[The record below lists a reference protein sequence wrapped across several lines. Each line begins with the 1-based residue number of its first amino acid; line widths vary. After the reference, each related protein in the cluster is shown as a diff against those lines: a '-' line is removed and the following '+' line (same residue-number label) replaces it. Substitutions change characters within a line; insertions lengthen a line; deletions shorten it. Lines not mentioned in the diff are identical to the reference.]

1 MTTDTIDL
9 SRLPVPT
16 VVEVI
21 DFETLL
27 SERKARFVAV
37 HPLHQ
42 QADVAA
48 SLEFESE
55 PVLMLLQESCYR
67 EIALRQR
74 INEAAMATML
84 AYARGADLEHLG
96 ALMGVERLVVT
107 AANPLTGEA
116 ATLETDDDLRMRIQM
131 APEGFS
137 VAGPK
142 GAYIATAMNASGL
155 VLHASASS
163 PGRGNV
169 LVAVLAREGD
179 GTADE
184 TLLATVTRAV
194 NSETARPLTDLV
206 TVQSAEIVPYQ
217 VDATVFTLPG
227 PDADLVLVDAR
238 KRLTTYVESCHRIGS
253 EVALSGIYAALH
265 IEGVKRVVIDKPAAS
280 LRTNDTQAPH
290 CTAMTVKFGGVDG

>member
-1 MTTDTIDL
+1 MTTSTIDL

-16 VVEVI
+16 IVEVI

-27 SERKARFVAV
+27 AERKARFVSL
-37 HPLHQ
+37 HPVGQ

-48 SLEFESE
+48 LLELESE
-55 PVLMLLQESCYR
+55 PALMLLQESCYR
-67 EIALRQR
+67 EITLRQR
-74 INEAAMATML
+74 INDAARATML

-96 ALMGVERLVVT
+96 ALMGVERLVIT
-107 AANPLTGEA
+107 PAKPLTGEPA
-116 ATLETDDDLRMRIQM
+116 IVEEDDDLRTRIQM

-142 GAYIATAMNASGL
+142 GAYVATAMNASGL

-169 LVAVLAREGD
+169 LVAVLARVGD

-184 TLLATVTRAV
+184 TLLATVTKAV

-206 TVQSAEIVPYQ
+206 TVQSAEIIPYQ

-227 PDADLVLVDAR
+227 PDADLVLEDAR
-238 KRLTTYVESCHRIGS
+238 NRLTAYVESCHRIGS

-265 IEGVKRVVIDKPAAS
+265 IEGVKRVVIDKPVAS
-280 LRTNDTQAPH
+280 LRTNETQAPH